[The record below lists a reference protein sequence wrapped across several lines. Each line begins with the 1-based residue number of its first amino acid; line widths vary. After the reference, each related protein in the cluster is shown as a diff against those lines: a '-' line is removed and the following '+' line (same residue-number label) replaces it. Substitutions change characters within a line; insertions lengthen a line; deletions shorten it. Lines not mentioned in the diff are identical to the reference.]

1 MNNSPRHA
9 TDLQEIQ
16 PREKRVDKCAQGSHP
31 ITQLSATDIHLEPI
45 STPFFGSMP
54 AIVHRYTAPLGILQ
68 HNIGSSCSREGAQ
81 CSPAHLTLSIQTKRE
96 AKRYGRLCS
105 NSSIQRDGRSLT
117 KGSNGPRKARWMY
130 VHHRPF
136 LRWEP
141 IGSIGLSP
149 PTAIFSREVTC
160 RWNAY
165 DSEEQCVAVLQKSV
179 MHSDY
184 SGAIS
189 SLAGAI
195 SRIIGGQEF
204 LGNSERST
212 VDLPWSRPNSAH
224 SISLE
229 NTHWL
234 RPTPSCNIFCLHF
247 QRTFLNHKPL
257 HDANMFL

>member
-1 MNNSPRHA
+1 MNNSPRHGNM
-9 TDLQEIQ
+9 

-96 AKRYGRLCS
+96 R
-105 NSSIQRDGRSLT
+105 QRDMVRDGKNRRALSRCAHKESIEI
-117 KGSNGPRKARWMY
+117 KGSLL

-212 VDLPWSRPNSAH
+212 VDLPWSRPNSP
-224 SISLE
+224 SIV
-229 NTHWL
+229 
-234 RPTPSCNIFCLHF
+234 
-247 QRTFLNHKPL
+247 
-257 HDANMFL
+257 